1 MATTS
6 FAKNKSE
13 AGESAPASNT
23 PTGVAVTTTEN
34 RLAPTE
40 ATVVGKV
47 QGYIDRSDINI
58 PSLKIVNGAGPVS
71 ENFDKG
77 AIVLSGESQ
86 LSDGKTPIKL
96 TVIAFRK
103 FYIEKLNSD
112 DYDEGKRPR
121 RFDTPEQVR
130 EAGGHLE
137 WINDEPPPF
146 QSAADATVVVESD
159 TENPLFPFEQN
170 GKHYAL
176 AVWEI
181 RGSAYTRAGKT
192 IATAGAY
199 SLRDGL
205 QNGSWTLATKLE
217 KLGKY
222 TVAVPVLKAGP
233 KNDAATAAFFVSLL
247 S

>member
-1 MATTS
+1 MATSS
-6 FAKNKSE
+6 FNKNKAEATPVTSSE
-13 AGESAPASNT
+13 VPATATVTNEST
-23 PTGVAVTTTEN
+23 TVAVVN
-34 RLAPTE
+34 P
-40 ATVVGKV
+40 ATVGKV
-47 QGYIDRSDINI
+47 QGYIDRSDMNI

-77 AIVLSGESQ
+77 AIVLSGEAQ

-103 FYIEKLNSD
+103 FYIEKLNSS

-121 RFDTPEQVR
+121 RFDTPEEVR
-130 EAGGHLE
+130 QAGGHLE

-146 QSAADATVVVESD
+146 QSAADATVIIESD
-159 TENPLFPFEQN
+159 TEHPLFPFEHG

-181 RGSAYTRAGKT
+181 RGSAYSRAGKT

-205 QNGSWTLATKLE
+205 QFGSWTLASKLE

-233 KNDAATAAFFVSLL
+233 KNDAEKAAFFVSLL
-247 S
+247 A

>member
-1 MATTS
+1 MATSS
-6 FAKNKSE
+6 FNKNKSE
-13 AGESAPASNT
+13 AAGSVPASS
-23 PTGVAVTTTEN
+23 TEVSIPETSTA
-34 RLAPTE
+34 LANP
-40 ATVVGKV
+40 ATVGKV
-47 QGYIDRSDINI
+47 SGHIDRSDINI

-77 AIVLSGESQ
+77 AIVLSGEAQ
-86 LSDGKTPIKL
+86 LSDGKEPIKL
-96 TVIAFRK
+96 TVVAFRK
-103 FYIEKLNSD
+103 FYIEKLKSED
-112 DYDEGKRPR
+112 FDEGKRPR

-146 QSAADATVVVESD
+146 QSAADATVIVESNV
-159 TENPLFPFEQN
+159 EHPLFPFERN
-170 GKHYAL
+170 GKHYAI

-181 RGSAYTRAGKT
+181 RGSAYNRAGKT

-205 QNGSWTLATKLE
+205 QFGSWTLATKLE

-233 KNDAATAAFFVSLL
+233 KNDAETAAFYVSLIA
-247 S
+247 

>member
-1 MATTS
+1 MATSS
-6 FAKNKSE
+6 FKKNT
-13 AGESAPASNT
+13 GDTVAPATDASAAPSVPNET
-23 PTGVAVTTTEN
+23 SVAVIS
-34 RLAPTE
+34 PSQ
-40 ATVVGKV
+40 VGKV
-47 QGYIDRSDINI
+47 QGFIDRSDMNI

-103 FYIEKLNSD
+103 FYIEKLDSA

-137 WINDEPPPF
+137 WLNDEPPPF
-146 QSAADATVVVESD
+146 QSAADATVIIESD
-159 TENPLFPFEQN
+159 VEHPLFPFQN
-170 GKHYAL
+170 GDKHYAL

-181 RGSAYTRAGKT
+181 RGSAYSRAGKT

-205 QNGSWTLATKLE
+205 QFGSWTLASKLE

-233 KNDAATAAFFVSLL
+233 KNDAETAAFYVSLL